1 MHLSR
6 TCAPLPESAYA
17 TLVISI
23 PDLSVSLP
31 LSLSRFSPTHTHIHV
46 ALANPARS
54 RAPFV
59 VARDKRA
66 VIYRYLPTRCNGIS
80 RNRRVSISPIYS
92 ILRVV
97 VTPRINDRESTTC
110 YSTLRE
116 RNFLLR
122 NLRSRRYGFEI
133 DISIRELMPL
143 LWQFEKKKKYYI
155 V

>member
-23 PDLSVSLP
+23 PDLSVSL
-31 LSLSRFSPTHTHIHV
+31 SLFRLSPTHTHTRGI
-46 ALANPARS
+46 RQS

-66 VIYRYLPTRCNGIS
+66 IIYRYLPTRCNGIS

-92 ILRVV
+92 ILRAV
-97 VTPRINDRESTTC
+97 VTPRINDRESTTR
-110 YSTLRE
+110 YSTLRK

-122 NLRSRRYGFEI
+122 NLRSRRYGFEF
-133 DISIRELMPL
+133 DISIRELAPL
-143 LWQFEKKKKYYI
+143 LSRLEKKEVSY